1 MVVSKVKLAMD
12 QINHTKLKKYEMC
25 IKWQINEDEQ
35 IVFHFSLSSHVKSSH
50 VTSRD
55 IVLEKCGENKQI
67 NESIDRW
74 SLIIKKTVK

>member
-25 IKWQINEDEQ
+25 MKWQINEDEQ
-35 IVFHFSLSSHVKSSH
+35 IVFHFSLSSHV
-50 VTSRD
+50 TSRD
-55 IVLEKCGENKQI
+55 IVEKCGENKQI

>member
-1 MVVSKVKLAMD
+1 MWIFVSKVKLAMD

-35 IVFHFSLSSHVKSSH
+35 I
-50 VTSRD
+50 D
-55 IVLEKCGENKQI
+55 IVEKFGENKQI
-67 NESIDRW
+67 NESIDHW

>member
-1 MVVSKVKLAMD
+1 MFVSKVKLAMD
-12 QINHTKLKKYEMC
+12 QINHTTKLKKYEMC

-35 IVFHFSLSSHVKSSH
+35 IVFHFSLSSHV
-50 VTSRD
+50 TSRD
-55 IVLEKCGENKQI
+55 IVLEKFGENKQI